1 MSVNAIIEMS
11 VAIFITSEKKNNI
24 TAALLL
30 ALNVVLFALGLWRL
44 VSEWES
50 QSAGRVVFG
59 TRDPH

>member
-11 VAIFITSEKKNNI
+11 VAIFITSEKKNI
-24 TAALLL
+24 IAALLL

-44 VSEWES
+44 VSECES